1 MKAAAPHNCALHQ
14 ERHCVNLM
22 ISPRVILTD
31 PGQHIHSPL
40 TCRDRVDLEPN
51 MTDRKLL
58 GLAAGAAALCLLSA
72 CSAVSSSSGSAPA
85 VAAASGIPITV
96 SANAC
101 GTRWRSPSAGLQT
114 FAIRNV
120 SADPIDVALTNSQT
134 GGVYAEIEALGPATT
149 RPMQV
154 QVGSGSYAFQCD
166 SASGAPTTGPVT
178 VVPGHVP
185 DGQAI
190 VPPDVADMLKAVTS
204 DRTYVTSGLATVAR
218 QTGMLAAEIEAGNLS
233 AARGTWLTA
242 HLSYERL
249 GSAYGMFGNYDD
261 VIDGDPDGLPDGV
274 NDPGFTGFY
283 RIEYGLWHG
292 QSAAQLTG
300 PAQRLGHDV
309 QALRTAY
316 PGMAL
321 YPQAALGDLA
331 LRTHEILEHAIRF
344 QLSGA
349 DDYGSGSTL
358 ATVDAN
364 LDATRA
370 QLAMLA
376 PLLQSR
382 YPQLPSLDRWLD
394 RLQHLIGA
402 AQTSSAQTNSAQ
414 TDNGWTAVSRLT
426 SGQRED
432 LNAAAAQAV
441 QLLAPIPVMF
451 EASPLP

>member
-1 MKAAAPHNCALHQ
+1 
-14 ERHCVNLM
+14 
-22 ISPRVILTD
+22 
-31 PGQHIHSPL
+31 
-40 TCRDRVDLEPN
+40 VDLEPN

-58 GLAAGAAALCLLSA
+58 GLAAGAVALCLLSA
-72 CSAVSSSSGSAPA
+72 CSATSSSSSSAPA

-101 GTRWRSPSAGLQT
+101 GTSWRNPSAGLQT

-120 SADPIDVALTNSQT
+120 STNPIDVALTNSQT

-154 QVGSGSYAFQCD
+154 EVGSGSYAFQCD
-166 SASGAPTTGPVT
+166 SANGAPITGPVT

-204 DRTYVTSGLATVAR
+204 ERTYVTNGLATTAR
-218 QTGMLAAEIEAGNLS
+218 QTAILATDIEAGNLS
-233 AARGTWLTA
+233 AARGAWLTA

-261 VIDGDPDGLPDGV
+261 VIDGDPAGLPDGV

-300 PAQRLGHDV
+300 PAQQLGHEV
-309 QALRTAY
+309 QALRIAY

-321 YPQAALGDLA
+321 YPQAALSDLA

-344 QLSGA
+344 QLGGT
-349 DDYGSGSTL
+349 DDYGSGTTL
-358 ATVDAN
+358 ATGDAN
-364 LDATRA
+364 IGATRA
-370 QLAMLA
+370 QLAILR

-382 YPQLPSLDRWLD
+382 YPQLPSLDSWLD
-394 RLQHLIGA
+394 RLQHLIDA
-402 AQTSSAQTNSAQ
+402 AHTS
-414 TDNGWTAVSRLT
+414 NGWTPVNRLT
-426 SGQRED
+426 SMQRED